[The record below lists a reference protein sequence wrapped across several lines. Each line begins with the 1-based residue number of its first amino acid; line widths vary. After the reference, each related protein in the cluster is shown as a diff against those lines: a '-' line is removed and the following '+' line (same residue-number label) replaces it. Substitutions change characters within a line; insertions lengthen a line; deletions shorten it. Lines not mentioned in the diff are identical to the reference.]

1 MPEHAAGHHDPGF
14 RRHGDR
20 HEDGIDRER
29 EVHHLDLDDGRP
41 ERRQAEGRFRFG
53 GRAARF
59 GAAALHEVLPGEIQE
74 IQAAEQLHPGD
85 ADQIYRQDR
94 GDDPQGE
101 PADQSEAQ
109 RLALVASREA
119 QDHDGHH
126 ERVVGAEEPLQ
137 RHQQADGHEV
147 GQLNVDHVFLKY
159 PRGDNPAVNAEAR
172 PGMIQLA

>member
-1 MPEHAAGHHDPGF
+1 M
-14 RRHGDR
+14 
-20 HEDGIDRER
+20 
-29 EVHHLDLDDGRP
+29 
-41 ERRQAEGRFRFG
+41 
-53 GRAARF
+53 
-59 GAAALHEVLPGEIQE
+59 LPGEIQQIE
-74 IQAAEQLHPGD
+74 AAEQLHPGD
-85 ADQIYRQDR
+85 ADQIHREDR

-101 PADQSEAQ
+101 PADQAEAQ

-137 RHQQADGHEV
+137 RDQQANRDEV
-147 GQLNVDHVFLKY
+147 GQLNVDHLFPKY